1 MVRLAQTLALAH
13 GGAYSTHVKNPV
25 FVVAS
30 FSKVVFPLV
39 LCRVLLVSS
48 WRWCRFGFPAMLLAL
63 GGCRVGLGS
72 NLAVNADGF
81 QPPVTLVR

>member
-1 MVRLAQTLALAH
+1 
-13 GGAYSTHVKNPV
+13 
-25 FVVAS
+25 
-30 FSKVVFPLV
+30 
-39 LCRVLLVSS
+39 
-48 WRWCRFGFPAMLLAL
+48 MLLAL